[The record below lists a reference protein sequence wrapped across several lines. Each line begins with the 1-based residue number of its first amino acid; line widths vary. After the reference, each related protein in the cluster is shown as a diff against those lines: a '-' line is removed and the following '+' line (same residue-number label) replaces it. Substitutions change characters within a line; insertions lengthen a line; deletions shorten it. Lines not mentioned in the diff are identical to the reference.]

1 MLSRSAHGLYWMGR
15 YLERAQHLSRLLHLQ
30 TAALVDRPVQEIY
43 FGWSRLYIS
52 VDRLPPGGS
61 LELTD
66 SDDFTL
72 ADSYTLADDLTFE
85 RSNPGSV
92 WNCIAAARENARH
105 TRNCISTEMWSHLN
119 LVYLRLQ
126 TKDIQD
132 IWSTSPETFYAEVT
146 SDIDTFMGV
155 AAATMYRD
163 EGWHFLQLG
172 RMIERT
178 QLTIALLLAQIASE
192 VSFEET
198 SEADWISLLRAYFA
212 SEVYNRSYSVD
223 VRPNQV
229 LDLIVTDSLLPDS
242 LCRSCETAGAELDA
256 IGPGPSAESSGATRR
271 LAGRLS
277 SYIRFSWHDVDER
290 GEALRELGAFCR
302 DLHDLITVAYFD
314 YHVED
319 SPIQ

>member
-43 FGWSRLYIS
+43 FGWSRIYIS

-61 LELTD
+61 LEFTD

-92 WNCIAAARENARH
+92 WNCFAAARENARH
-105 TRNCISTEMWSHLN
+105 TRNCISAEMWSHLN

-126 TKDIQD
+126 NKDIQD

-178 QLTIALLLAQIASE
+178 QLTIALLLAQLASE
-192 VSFEET
+192 VNFEES
-198 SEADWISLLRAYFA
+198 SEADWVSLLRAYFA
-212 SEVYNRSYSVD
+212 LEVYNRSYSVD
-223 VRPNQV
+223 VRPNHV
-229 LDLIVTDSLLPDS
+229 LDLLVTDSLLPDS
-242 LCRSCETAGAELDA
+242 LCRSCDTAGAELDA
-256 IGPGPSAESSGATRR
+256 IGPGPSTETSSATRR
-271 LAGRLS
+271 LAGRLAS
-277 SYIRFSWHDVDER
+277 FIQFNWPDLNDRED
-290 GEALRELGAFCR
+290 ALRELGAFCR
-302 DLHDLITVAYFD
+302 DLHDLISVTYFD
-314 YHVED
+314 YQVED
-319 SPIQ
+319 SPTQ